1 MHSYIFRNLAC
12 HRDPFFFS
20 PYELIISCRYFEDR
34 FRCTKSEAD
43 SEGCMNIASNNSSG
57 SVSNMMIDVILKHL
71 KLRNMCLAFCRLN
84 IDYGNYFLLFISL
97 IQTLDEIHSIQQ
109 TSCKC
114 KQHTTFIHWL
124 MYTIGS
130 IWCIGPALGCSSPPY
145 PTPRAAILQWVRERV
160 PVE

>member
-84 IDYGNYFLLFISL
+84 IDYGNYFLWFISL

-109 TSCKC
+109 TSCNSNST
-114 KQHTTFIHWL
+114 QHSFTD
-124 MYTIGS
+124 S
-130 IWCIGPALGCSSPPY
+130 CI
-145 PTPRAAILQWVRERV
+145 Q
-160 PVE
+160 